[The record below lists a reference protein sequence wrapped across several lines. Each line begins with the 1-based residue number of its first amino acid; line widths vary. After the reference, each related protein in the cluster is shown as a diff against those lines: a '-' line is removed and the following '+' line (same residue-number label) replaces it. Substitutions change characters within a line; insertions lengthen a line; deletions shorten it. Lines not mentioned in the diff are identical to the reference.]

1 MSKPKNPPLLLAYTK
16 VETLLKV
23 AETYCIKAENG
34 EWQIE
39 PGTYKSMKSAVNYVK
54 TEQFKQAARQ
64 KRRTLNIDFIADEE
78 RRDSIA
84 RHNMKEVNVVN

>member
-1 MSKPKNPPLLLAYTK
+1 MAKPKHPPLLLAYNK

-54 TEQFKQAARQ
+54 TEQFKQTLNQR
-64 KRRTLNIDFIADEE
+64 KRTLNIGYIADEE
-78 RRDSIA
+78 RRDYIA
-84 RHNMKEVNVVN
+84 RQNTKEVNVVD